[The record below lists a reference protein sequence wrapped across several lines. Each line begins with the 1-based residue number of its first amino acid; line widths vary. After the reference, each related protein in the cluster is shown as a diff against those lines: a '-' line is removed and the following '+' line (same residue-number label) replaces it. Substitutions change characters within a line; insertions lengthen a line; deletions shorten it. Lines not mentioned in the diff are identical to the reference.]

1 MKNILIIFL
10 IFGLITAGC
19 GDRKGNTSATEIA
32 SEKSGGELQLDV
44 SELFHAE
51 VNMEMTLLEVSKINS
66 LSETYLKQKLVIPQY
81 VKHPYTILELSRNYE
96 FSSEDLKQI
105 IEKFKNKKTLEIKKT
120 LERNKEINK

>member
-10 IFGLITAGC
+10 IFSLITSGC
-19 GDRKGNTSATEIA
+19 GDRKGNTSAAEIA